1 MKTFKQTGKH
11 LVIEDWQKEDSFIT
25 AGFTMRA
32 GGYSPMPFNSLNMGF
47 HVKDNPR
54 YVQDNR
60 KTFADE
66 INFPI
71 QNWVGSKQVHGTK
84 IVEVTEENRGRG
96 SLDFE
101 TAIPDAD
108 GLYTKVENVLLTSLY
123 ADCVPLY
130 FYSPK
135 NNLIGLAHAGWR
147 GTVGKIGP
155 KMVELWC
162 EKENEDIHE
171 IKAAIGPAIGE
182 CCYEVD
188 EKVIREVKAA
198 LNKKEDPDVFTANK
212 NDRYQLNLQRLN
224 EILLLQAGVL
234 PENIIV
240 SQQCTSC
247 ENSLFFSHRKDNGK
261 TGRMMSFI
269 GRKGVK

>member
-1 MKTFKQTGKH
+1 MKTFKQTGKQ
-11 LVIEDWQKEDSFIT
+11 LVIEEWQKENSLIT
-25 AGFTMRA
+25 AGFTMRD
-32 GGYSPMPFNSLNMGF
+32 GGYSPMPSNSLNMGF
-47 HVKDNPR
+47 HVNDDPR
-54 YVQDNR
+54 CVQDNR
-60 KTFADE
+60 KEFADE

-71 QNWVGSKQVHGTK
+71 QYWVGSKQVHGTH
-84 IVEVTEENRGRG
+84 IVKVTEEDRGRG
-96 SLDFE
+96 SMDFE

-108 GLYTKVENVLLTSLY
+108 GLYTKDDNVLLTSLY

-162 EKENEDIHE
+162 EKENTDIHD
-171 IKAAIGPAIGE
+171 IRAAIGPAIGE

-198 LNKKEDPDVFTANK
+198 LNKEENPDVFTANN
-212 NDRYQLNLQRLN
+212 NDKFQLNLQKLN
-224 EILLLQAGVL
+224 EILLLQTGVL